1 VPADVEAA
9 GVGGRSRHGITRSRR
24 ARHSYLRGPRMPAPG
39 NHRPPHAGSRHRH
52 RTRARARMCT
62 HRFAGTTN
70 LPLMEVSA
78 VPVGCVVSSPGLWR
92 NVNRN
97 RQQKCGE
104 G

>member
-1 VPADVEAA
+1 
-9 GVGGRSRHGITRSRR
+9 
-24 ARHSYLRGPRMPAPG
+24 
-39 NHRPPHAGSRHRH
+39 
-52 RTRARARMCT
+52 
-62 HRFAGTTN
+62 
-70 LPLMEVSA
+70 MEVSA